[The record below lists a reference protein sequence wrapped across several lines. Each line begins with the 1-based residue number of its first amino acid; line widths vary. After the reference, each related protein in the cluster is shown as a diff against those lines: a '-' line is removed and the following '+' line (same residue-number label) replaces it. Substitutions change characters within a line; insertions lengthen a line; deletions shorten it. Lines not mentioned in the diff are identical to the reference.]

1 MRLDLVNRV
10 SLDAEMHVV
19 AIASIVPQRRSVTVQ
34 QQFRDVLR
42 ETGFSS
48 GDNFMIIQRKL
59 LPLTLSSCHGF
70 PFSSFHSM
78 SLTSVQP
85 LENCEMLPAAPLGVE
100 DGNKGTSV
108 NAVSVLCRQCRL
120 GTTA

>member
-1 MRLDLVNRV
+1 MSFCSLIKRITPNIRILFRPNKKRYSEPFTCLDLVNRL

-19 AIASIVPQRRSVTVQ
+19 AKAGTVPQRKSVTGLMR

-59 LPLTLSSCHGF
+59 LPLY
-70 PFSSFHSM
+70 
-78 SLTSVQP
+78 P
-85 LENCEMLPAAPLGVE
+85 LVTDFLFLFFILRA
-100 DGNKGTSV
+100 
-108 NAVSVLCRQCRL
+108 
-120 GTTA
+120 